1 MREAPPALPRHAGGE
16 RAAPV
21 ESPFAG
27 GLQTACHAHRL
38 SQHDV
43 EALEQG
49 ITPCELALRF
59 DRTTGELPQV
69 DL

>member
-1 MREAPPALPRHAGGE
+1 ME

-21 ESPFAG
+21 ESPFPG
-27 GLQTACHAHRL
+27 GMQAACHAYRFG
-38 SQHDV
+38 QHDV